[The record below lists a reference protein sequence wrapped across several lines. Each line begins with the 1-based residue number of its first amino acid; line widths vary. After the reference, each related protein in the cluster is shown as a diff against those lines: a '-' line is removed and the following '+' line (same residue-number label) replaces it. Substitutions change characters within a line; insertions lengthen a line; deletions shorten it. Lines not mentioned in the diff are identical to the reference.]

1 MNNSKATNY
10 MHNKLSEMFGTDNYA
25 EVMNTPMPINEMRK
39 AAIDKAYEEA
49 TNKST
54 FKRLV
59 EQYARLTAQG
69 IKEEPYVQELLNK
82 YK

>member
-39 AAIDKAYEEA
+39 AAIDKAFKESK
-49 TNKST
+49 NKPT

-59 EQYARLTAQG
+59 KQYARLTTQG
-69 IKEEPYVQELLNK
+69 IKEEPYVQELLGK
-82 YK
+82 F